1 MTWQKAKLKIGFV
14 MQMTHHIIYRCEK
27 CNSKLISLNLF
38 FYLNSKNEV
47 KVASSATLAMEESK
61 SSALTGIIKETF
73 CTNCNRNIQV
83 FEIDMKNCLYNC
95 QDAIK
100 ILKSSLIDK
109 RKFIEEKY
117 GRSLKLH
124 EIIKKRRSVLEIYY
138 FLLENERYFKD
149 LINNFTTDY
158 ELLEDKNH
166 IMLEYLKHR
175 INTFK
180 KTECVISIKDEDF
193 YINFNERKTRLN
205 SCPNCLKGISFIDED
220 EICPLCGNK
229 LFIDKVIYI
238 D

>member
-1 MTWQKAKLKIGFV
+1 MRKVQFQTDKLESV
-14 MQMTHHIIYRCEK
+14 
-27 CNSKLISLNLF
+27 

-117 GRSLKLH
+117 GRSLKLQ
-124 EIIKKRRSVLEIYY
+124 EIIKKGDQFWKYTIFYW
-138 FLLENERYFKD
+138 
-149 LINNFTTDY
+149 
-158 ELLEDKNH
+158 
-166 IMLEYLKHR
+166 
-175 INTFK
+175 
-180 KTECVISIKDEDF
+180 KT
-193 YINFNERKTRLN
+193 
-205 SCPNCLKGISFIDED
+205 KGISRT
-220 EICPLCGNK
+220 
-229 LFIDKVIYI
+229 
-238 D
+238 

>member
-124 EIIKKRRSVLEIYY
+124 EIIKKRRSVFGNILFSIGKRKV
-138 FLLENERYFKD
+138 FQGP
-149 LINNFTTDY
+149 
-158 ELLEDKNH
+158 DK
-166 IMLEYLKHR
+166 
-175 INTFK
+175 
-180 KTECVISIKDEDF
+180 
-193 YINFNERKTRLN
+193 
-205 SCPNCLKGISFIDED
+205 
-220 EICPLCGNK
+220 
-229 LFIDKVIYI
+229 
-238 D
+238 